1 MRRYATPILALGAL
15 AIASF
20 TPAIAS
26 PGETHGTAETLED
39 GQWELGL
46 FAALRR
52 GMGNGMELSLHPL
65 TAIKAPNLALKK
77 IISESEGKKVAV
89 RHSLTY
95 ATPLLKTLST
105 PGTGGVLPADSTI
118 PHIVALDNRFLASQS
133 LNSDTLLTLSA
144 RILLGLSFGESDWPQ
159 IDMPIAL
166 PRTAAYQDT
175 ISTAVGVQLDGQLT
189 ETLGYRLD
197 IDAWMMPLSEAKWA
211 VEARAHLPW
220 RPSEH
225 FTAQLTGVAVA
236 GAYNYGTN
244 WHLLPGFDLIWGW

>member
-1 MRRYATPILALGAL
+1 MKCFSTTILTLC
-15 AIASF
+15 AIGLASF
-20 TPAIAS
+20 TPAAAS
-26 PGETHGTAETLED
+26 PGQTHGTAETLED
-39 GQWELGL
+39 GQWEIGL

-52 GMGNGMELSLHPL
+52 GIGNGLELSMHPL

-77 IISESEGKKVAV
+77 TIKEGEKRTLAV

-95 ATPLLKTLST
+95 ATPLLQSLAK

-144 RILLGLSFGESDWPQ
+144 RVMLGLSFGESDWPQ
-159 IDMPIAL
+159 IDMPIASS
-166 PRTAAYQDT
+166 RTAAYQDT
-175 ISTAVGVQLDGQLT
+175 VATAIGVQLDGQIT

-197 IDAWMMPLSEAKWA
+197 IDAWMMPLSDAKWS

-236 GAYNYGTN
+236 GAYNYGNN